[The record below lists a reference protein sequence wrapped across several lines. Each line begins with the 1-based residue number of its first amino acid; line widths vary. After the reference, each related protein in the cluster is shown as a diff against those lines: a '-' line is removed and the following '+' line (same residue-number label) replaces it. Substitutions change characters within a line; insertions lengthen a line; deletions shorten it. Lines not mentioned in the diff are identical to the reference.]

1 MPRSPEDNQQ
11 LKDARRIDILRAA
24 TRVFAKKGF
33 AETKISDVAKEAG
46 LSHGLVYHYFAN
58 KDAVF
63 QAILADKLE
72 HSRAM
77 MQEDD
82 SLPGT
87 ALDRMRASIG
97 NWLARVQQDP
107 DMGPV
112 ITAGLA
118 SNALTEETR
127 EMMRTFMREGYRNAA
142 KRIAQGQA
150 RGEIGTHATA
160 GELATLLLCFMRGLS
175 FMTNFD
181 WGVEV
186 EVPTVDTLV
195 RAMLPVSQL
204 APDGPVPASGPRTSK
219 RAARVSRAP
228 HDPGSKKSPV
238 RKAAR

>member
-11 LKDARRIDILRAA
+11 LKDARRVDILRAA

-82 SLPGT
+82 SLPGS

-118 SNALTEETR
+118 SNALTDETR

-142 KRIAQGQA
+142 KRIALGQA
-150 RGEIGTHATA
+150 AGEIGTHATA

-195 RAMLPVSQL
+195 RAMLPTSQL
-204 APDGPVPASGPRTSK
+204 VANGSVPAKGPAPK
-219 RAARVSRAP
+219 RAARVTRVP